1 MTRTFIIDR
10 FEGGYAIC
18 EMETDQKPK
27 KKKDIHFYGIELS
40 ELPQGAK
47 EGDVLKVSDDGTL
60 SLDEAATK
68 ARREKIRKLENSL
81 WEE

>member
-40 ELPQGAK
+40 ELPKGAK

-60 SLDEAATK
+60 SLDEAATSSEAAK
-68 ARREKIRKLENSL
+68 
-81 WEE
+81 

>member
-47 EGDVLKVSDDGTL
+47 EGDVLKVSDD
-60 SLDEAATK
+60 
-68 ARREKIRKLENSL
+68 
-81 WEE
+81 